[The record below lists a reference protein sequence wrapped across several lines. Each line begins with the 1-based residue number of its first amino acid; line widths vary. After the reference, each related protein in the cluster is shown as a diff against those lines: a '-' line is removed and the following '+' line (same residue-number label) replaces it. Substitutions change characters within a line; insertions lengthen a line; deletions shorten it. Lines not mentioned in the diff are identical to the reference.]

1 MEQTPKQR
9 KFIEDLLERKKA
21 SKEDMIRISKQFGIS
36 PKEDLLSLPKE
47 KTIDLIHEL
56 LKLPD
61 KDDML

>member
-9 KFIEDLLERKKA
+9 KFIGDLLNSKIA
-21 SKEDMIRISKQFGIS
+21 SKEDVVRISKQFDIS

-61 KDDML
+61 M

>member
-9 KFIEDLLERKKA
+9 KFIGDLLNSKIA
-21 SKEDMIRISKQFGIS
+21 SKEDVVRISKQFGIS
-36 PKEDLLSLPKE
+36 PKEDLLTLPKG

-61 KDDML
+61 M